1 MARTL
6 NLEVHTVRRDAFID
20 VAQRLMQSKGW
31 EQTSV
36 QDVLDALEA
45 SRGAFYHYFDSKQAL
60 LEAVI
65 ERMVEQAL
73 AAVEPIVD
81 DPELEAIEKLQG
93 VFSTIGRWKTARK
106 RLVLSLLTVWMS
118 DDNAIVRE
126 KLRRTLVHRMEPTLA
141 PIIRQG
147 VEEGVFRTASPD
159 QTAHVFV
166 TLLLGLQDVATE
178 VFLDR
183 QAGRIEMADVERT
196 FAGYAEAFERVLGA
210 PAGSINLID
219 RTVLRAWFG

>member
-6 NLEVHTVRRDAFID
+6 NREVHMVRRDAFID
-20 VAQRLMQSKGW
+20 AAQRLMQFRGW

-36 QDVLDALEA
+36 QDVLDELEA

-60 LEAVI
+60 LEGVI

-73 AAVEPIVD
+73 ATVEPVVS
-81 DPELEAIEKLQG
+81 DPELGAIEKLQG
-93 VFSTIGRWKTARK
+93 VFSSIGRWKTERK
-106 RLVLSLLTVWMS
+106 QLVLSLLTVWMS

-126 KLRRTLVHRMEPTLA
+126 KFRRTMARRMEPTLV

-147 VEEGVFRTASPD
+147 IEEGVFRTGSPD

-166 TLLLGLQDVATE
+166 MLLLVLQDIATE

-183 QAGRIEMADVERT
+183 QAGRIELADVERT
-196 FAGYAEAFERVLGA
+196 FSSYAEAFERVLGA
-210 PAGSINLID
+210 PAGSIKLID

>member
-1 MARTL
+1 
-6 NLEVHTVRRDAFID
+6 
-20 VAQRLMQSKGW
+20 MQFRGW

-36 QDVLDALEA
+36 QDVLDELEA

-73 AAVEPIVD
+73 ATVEPVVKD
-81 DPELEAIEKLQG
+81 SKLGAIEKLQG
-93 VFSTIGRWKTARK
+93 VFSTIGRWKTDRK
-106 RLVLSLLTVWMS
+106 QLVLSLLTVWMS

-126 KLRRTLVHRMEPTLA
+126 KFRRTMVRRMEPTLA

-147 VEEGVFRTASPD
+147 IEEGVFQTASAD
-159 QTAHVFV
+159 QTARVFV
-166 TLLLGLQDVATE
+166 MLLLGLQDIATE

-183 QAGRIEMADVERT
+183 QAGRIELADVERT
-196 FAGYAEAFERVLGA
+196 FASYAEAFERVLGA
-210 PAGSINLID
+210 PAGSIKLID
-219 RTVLRAWFG
+219 RHVLRAWFG

>member
-6 NLEVHTVRRDAFID
+6 NREVHMVRRDAFID
-20 VAQRLMQSKGW
+20 AAQRLMQFRGW

-36 QDVLDALEA
+36 QDVLDELEA

-73 AAVEPIVD
+73 ATVEPVVK
-81 DPELEAIEKLQG
+81 DPGLGAIEKLQG
-93 VFSTIGRWKTARK
+93 VFSTIGRWKTDRK
-106 RLVLSLLTVWMS
+106 QLVLSLLTVWMS

-126 KLRRTLVHRMEPTLA
+126 KFRRTMVRRMEPTLA

-147 VEEGVFRTASPD
+147 VEEGVFQTASPD

-166 TLLLGLQDVATE
+166 MLLLGLQDIATE

-183 QAGRIEMADVERT
+183 QAGRIELADVERT
-196 FAGYAEAFERVLGA
+196 FASYAEAFERVLGA
-210 PAGSINLID
+210 PAGSIKLID
-219 RTVLRAWFG
+219 RPVLRAWFG